1 LGRGTAGGAVSPEC
15 LAASAELE
23 RVQKRTTVER
33 SDERRKYSRL
43 HLDLPIHISGTD
55 AAGRTLEENS
65 LTVNVSAR
73 GAYFTSQ
80 TPFRAP
86 MELSVSISVPY
97 SVWGKLPFPRLEAPA
112 KVVRV
117 ESPPFSGPSE
127 SEKWG
132 VAVCFEEAL
141 STTFEA
147 GRSLL

>member
-1 LGRGTAGGAVSPEC
+1 
-15 LAASAELE
+15 
-23 RVQKRTTVER
+23 VER

-55 AAGRTLEENS
+55 AVGRRLEENS

-80 TPFRAP
+80 TPFKAP
-86 MELSVSISVPY
+86 MELSVAISVPY

-117 ESPPFSGPSE
+117 ESPPFSGPAAE
-127 SEKWG
+127 SDKWG
-132 VAVCFEEAL
+132 VAVCFEKAL

-147 GRSLL
+147 GPDSL